1 MPISILGRLR
11 DLLGGPAVGIDAQGV
26 PRAVPDTL
34 EGASLVLG
42 AAYDEGWR
50 VRVEGQATWMAPDA
64 EADLALGT
72 RGLDR
77 VLEVDPERAL
87 VRAEAGVSLDELR
100 RAIGDDGLWLPLDPP
115 GRPERTRGSVVA
127 TATAGPLRTWAG
139 SVRELVVGAGV
150 LTGAGRLVASPA
162 DGEGPRDL
170 PRLAAGS
177 FGAAGVIAWAELR
190 LEPVPRV
197 DRTFL
202 ARAPRDRLTEA
213 GRALVEA
220 GVGPAAA
227 EILSPAWGADPEWSL
242 AVRLMGDGVAVNADA
257 QRLVQETDLLWNE
270 IPATQCGALWDLVAR
285 APLSAPLSFRLG
297 VLPDGLDDA
306 LDLVADQLDEG
317 LVSAGAVAGDIRWA
331 GDAPVDRLRSVRAR
345 AAARELPLTLERGPW
360 SLRSV
365 LGHAGAYREGGAP
378 PLARLREEFDPG
390 NTLVL
395 ADGGQ

>member
-1 MPISILGRLR
+1 MPTSILGRLR

-26 PRAVPDTL
+26 PRAMPDTI
-34 EGASLVLG
+34 EGAALVLG

-50 VRVEGQATWMAPDA
+50 VRVEGQGTWMSPDA
-64 EADLALGT
+64 DADLALGT

-77 VLEVDPERAL
+77 VLEVDSERAL

-115 GRPERTRGSVVA
+115 GRPERTLGSVVA
-127 TATAGPLRTWAG
+127 TATAGPLRTWGG

-162 DGEGPRDL
+162 NGDGPREL

-177 FGAAGVIAWAELR
+177 FGAAGVVAWAELR
-190 LEPVPRV
+190 LEPVPRM

-227 EILSPAWGADPEWSL
+227 EILSPAWGADESQAVAAVDWSRGIATRRGRHIVLFEAGAGGRFGGEEAENVL
-242 AVRLMGDGVAVNADA
+242 AGARVRHFFSNFGRH
-257 QRLVQETDLLWNE
+257 Q
-270 IPATQCGALWDLVAR
+270 
-285 APLSAPLSFRLG
+285 
-297 VLPDGLDDA
+297 
-306 LDLVADQLDEG
+306 
-317 LVSAGAVAGDIRWA
+317 LVSSARFDAARNLDAENQLLLGGDNGLRGYFVSIGSITPCGNDGAEPTSAMVLRVMA
-331 GDAPVDRLRSVRAR
+331 RL
-345 AAARELPLTLERGPW
+345 AAAT
-360 SLRSV
+360 S
-365 LGHAGAYREGGAP
+365 
-378 PLARLREEFDPG
+378 AR
-390 NTLVL
+390 
-395 ADGGQ
+395 